1 LADRLIKIVE
11 DYFAALRDI
20 RRLGAG
26 TPERSY
32 YPALANFLDAIG
44 ADLKGQVL
52 CLSDLGNTGA
62 GHPDFGLYTKSQL
75 QRGEPRK
82 GQMPER
88 GVVEMKP
95 VADDAWL
102 TAQAKQVTRYF
113 EAYRLAI
120 VTNLRDFIIIGEG
133 PDGRAE
139 KRESFRLA
147 KDAASFWELVST
159 PRKSAESVGRAFGEY
174 LCAR

>member
-1 LADRLIKIVE
+1 MAGRLIKIVE

-32 YPALANFLDAIG
+32 YPAFANLLDTIG

-52 CLSDLGNTGA
+52 CLPDLGNTGA

-75 QRGEPRK
+75 QRGEPCK

-95 VADDAWL
+95 VGNDAWL
-102 TAQAKQVTRYF
+102 TAQAKQVSGYF
-113 EAYRLAI
+113 EAYRLVI
-120 VTNLRDFIIIGEG
+120 VTNLRDFVIV
-133 PDGRAE
+133 
-139 KRESFRLA
+139 SL
-147 KDAASFWELVST
+147 AASLRIRRDANGQPSGIWC
-159 PRKSAESVGRAFGEY
+159 RA
-174 LCAR
+174 